1 MKKGYVY
8 AMMAAVAAM
17 TVSGCSSSSS
27 APASTAAE
35 SKTEAAASSE
45 SGTTAADTSDVK
57 AAVDTI
63 KFGLVAP
70 LSGDNGAYGTKQEKG
85 YELAME
91 EINAA
96 SGVLGAKLELETY
109 DDGGDASTAANGA
122 QKFADDDSILAI
134 GGSCLTSCTAAM
146 LPITGD
152 AEMPQLVVSSS
163 AKSLTGISD
172 YFFRMAVQ
180 DAAVGPQIAN
190 QFTKMG
196 KTKAVTLYCNNDY
209 GSGLKDSFNAQFE
222 ANGGQVL
229 DSVPYQATDQD
240 FAAILTT
247 VKSLDPDCIALC
259 GTTTDGALIIK
270 QARQMGI
277 EAPIMGQPGLYSQNV
292 IDIAGDASEGLLCSG
307 VFVAAGADEKGQ
319 EFVTKYGEKYSG
331 EVPDGFAAL
340 AYDQMYVLADAAE
353 RAMKENGGELTRQTL
368 AEALKATEYEG
379 VTGTVTFDDN
389 GDWVRDYLTLT
400 VKDGKYVLYEE

>member
-1 MKKGYVY
+1 M
-8 AMMAAVAAM
+8 
-17 TVSGCSSSSS
+17 
-27 APASTAAE
+27 
-35 SKTEAAASSE
+35 
-45 SGTTAADTSDVK
+45 
-57 AAVDTI
+57 DTI

-96 SGVLGAKLELETY
+96 GGVLGAKLELETY

-190 QFTKMG
+190 QFTKWARP
-196 KTKAVTLYCNNDY
+196 KQLPFT
-209 GSGLKDSFNAQFE
+209 
-222 ANGGQVL
+222 
-229 DSVPYQATDQD
+229 ATT
-240 FAAILTT
+240 IT
-247 VKSLDPDCIALC
+247 AL
-259 GTTTDGALIIK
+259 
-270 QARQMGI
+270 
-277 EAPIMGQPGLYSQNV
+277 V
-292 IDIAGDASEGLLCSG
+292 
-307 VFVAAGADEKGQ
+307 
-319 EFVTKYGEKYSG
+319 
-331 EVPDGFAAL
+331 
-340 AYDQMYVLADAAE
+340 
-353 RAMKENGGELTRQTL
+353 
-368 AEALKATEYEG
+368 
-379 VTGTVTFDDN
+379 
-389 GDWVRDYLTLT
+389 
-400 VKDGKYVLYEE
+400 

>member
-96 SGVLGAKLELETY
+96 GGVLGAKLELETY

-134 GGSCLTSCTAAM
+134 GVPA
-146 LPITGD
+146 LP
-152 AEMPQLVVSSS
+152 P
-163 AKSLTGISD
+163 
-172 YFFRMAVQ
+172 VQ
-180 DAAVGPQIAN
+180 
-190 QFTKMG
+190 
-196 KTKAVTLYCNNDY
+196 
-209 GSGLKDSFNAQFE
+209 
-222 ANGGQVL
+222 
-229 DSVPYQATDQD
+229 
-240 FAAILTT
+240 
-247 VKSLDPDCIALC
+247 
-259 GTTTDGALIIK
+259 
-270 QARQMGI
+270 
-277 EAPIMGQPGLYSQNV
+277 QPCSYYRGCR
-292 IDIAGDASEGLLCSG
+292 DASVGSKLQCKI
-307 VFVAAGADEKGQ
+307 FNRHQ
-319 EFVTKYGEKYSG
+319 
-331 EVPDGFAAL
+331 
-340 AYDQMYVLADAAE
+340 
-353 RAMKENGGELTRQTL
+353 
-368 AEALKATEYEG
+368 
-379 VTGTVTFDDN
+379 
-389 GDWVRDYLTLT
+389 
-400 VKDGKYVLYEE
+400 

>member
-96 SGVLGAKLELETY
+96 GGVLGAKLELETY

-122 QKFADDDSILAI
+122 QKFAD
-134 GGSCLTSCTAAM
+134 GNRRF
-146 LPITGD
+146 LPY
-152 AEMPQLVVSSS
+152 L
-163 AKSLTGISD
+163 
-172 YFFRMAVQ
+172 
-180 DAAVGPQIAN
+180 
-190 QFTKMG
+190 
-196 KTKAVTLYCNNDY
+196 
-209 GSGLKDSFNAQFE
+209 
-222 ANGGQVL
+222 
-229 DSVPYQATDQD
+229 
-240 FAAILTT
+240 
-247 VKSLDPDCIALC
+247 
-259 GTTTDGALIIK
+259 
-270 QARQMGI
+270 
-277 EAPIMGQPGLYSQNV
+277 LYSSH
-292 IDIAGDASEGLLCSG
+292 ASYYRGCRDASVGSKLQCKI
-307 VFVAAGADEKGQ
+307 FNRHQ
-319 EFVTKYGEKYSG
+319 
-331 EVPDGFAAL
+331 
-340 AYDQMYVLADAAE
+340 
-353 RAMKENGGELTRQTL
+353 
-368 AEALKATEYEG
+368 
-379 VTGTVTFDDN
+379 
-389 GDWVRDYLTLT
+389 
-400 VKDGKYVLYEE
+400 

>member
-96 SGVLGAKLELETY
+96 GGVLGAKLELETY

-229 DSVPYQATDQD
+229 DSVPYQAQ
-240 FAAILTT
+240 
-247 VKSLDPDCIALC
+247 
-259 GTTTDGALIIK
+259 
-270 QARQMGI
+270 
-277 EAPIMGQPGLYSQNV
+277 
-292 IDIAGDASEGLLCSG
+292 
-307 VFVAAGADEKGQ
+307 
-319 EFVTKYGEKYSG
+319 
-331 EVPDGFAAL
+331 
-340 AYDQMYVLADAAE
+340 
-353 RAMKENGGELTRQTL
+353 LTRISQRSL
-368 AEALKATEYEG
+368 L
-379 VTGTVTFDDN
+379 
-389 GDWVRDYLTLT
+389 L
-400 VKDGKYVLYEE
+400 